1 MNSPRLIPVVSLIGD
16 KAVKTKAFKNPV
28 YVGDP
33 VNTVSLFSSFE
44 VDELIVLD
52 ISRYFNSTPT
62 SEETL
67 ERIVASAYMPIA
79 FGGGI
84 SDFNNAKA
92 KFTIGFDKV
101 LLRTNFLDS
110 DLPREIAKKY
120 GAQAVT
126 GCLDI
131 SYSTQNVNTIFVNDS
146 SVDKANVGNL
156 IKRIAQSDVGEL
168 IVHDKDH
175 EGSRSGFRS
184 NWLYD
189 ELLDNLTI
197 PIVPLGGCSDLVNAA
212 NFLANNG
219 FHSVAASSMFLFRPT
234 RDAVL
239 INYPEM
245 EDWLNLVE
253 GDNFE

>member
-1 MNSPRLIPVVSLIGD
+1 LKSPRLIPVLSLIGN

-52 ISRYFNSTPT
+52 ISRYFDSTPT
-62 SEETL
+62 SDETL
-67 ERIVASAYMPIA
+67 ERIIASAYMPIA

-84 SDFNNAKA
+84 SDFSNAKT
-92 KFTIGFDKV
+92 KFAIGFDKV
-101 LLRTNFLDS
+101 LLRSNFLDS

-120 GAQAVT
+120 GTQAVT

-131 SYSTQNVNTIFVNDS
+131 SYSTQNHERIDVNGSAVE
-146 SVDKANVGNL
+146 KANVGNL
-156 IKRIAQSDVGEL
+156 IKKIARSDIGEL
-168 IVHDKDH
+168 IVHDKDQ

-184 NWLYD
+184 NWLYK
-189 ELLDNLTI
+189 ELLDSLNI
-197 PIVPLGGCSDLVNAA
+197 PIVPLGGCSDLSNAA
-212 NFLANNG
+212 NFVTKNG

-239 INYPEM
+239 INYPET
-245 EDWLNLVE
+245 EDWLNLLE
-253 GDNFE
+253 GEGIE